1 MCERDSER
9 DSEGGR
15 QNLSKSISHFE
26 NKSRMKNINL
36 MELTIE
42 FAEQKS
48 CSLFKISR
56 YAK

>member
-1 MCERDSER
+1 MR

-15 QNLSKSISHFE
+15 QNLSKSRSLYE
-26 NKSRMKNINL
+26 KESRMKNINL

-42 FAEQKS
+42 FAEQNS